1 MKKLMITIM
10 CIVMM
15 LTTNVF
21 AHNETVEDLYVHDN
35 RVDYLEE
42 FELTIDKA
50 GFIYYPFIYQ
60 KDNVWFN
67 ENVIGP
73 ADCQEGYLYSKNLN
87 TGVIKRLVKHAAM

>member
-21 AHNETVEDLYVHDN
+21 AHNETVEDLYVHNN

-50 GFIYYPFIYQ
+50 GFI
-60 KDNVWFN
+60 
-67 ENVIGP
+67 
-73 ADCQEGYLYSKNLN
+73 
-87 TGVIKRLVKHAAM
+87 